1 MSEPP
6 EPPETTEPTESKSE
20 NSEVIE
26 GIEIRTVEGMTDY
39 FESVRIRLEK
49 IVRFRM
55 DPIFR
60 ARMDVSDVLQE
71 GYIEAL
77 RRFDH
82 WPQDGS
88 ISLFIWLR
96 QRVLQ
101 ALWDM
106 QRLHSRDKR
115 SVQRER
121 SLPESFS
128 PDSTSLS
135 LASYLADDL
144 TSPSQVAVK
153 GEDRR
158 GLYAALEKMSQMD
171 REVLALRHFEYL
183 TNQEAAEALN
193 LSPTAA
199 SNRYVRATMRLSQIL
214 QSENPSAQD
223 STPEGA

>member
-1 MSEPP
+1 MYLSMS
-6 EPPETTEPTESKSE
+6 EPTESKSQSAE
-20 NSEVIE
+20 SAESAE
-26 GIEIRTVEGMTDY
+26 SIEIRTVEGMTDY
-39 FESVRIRLEK
+39 FESVRLRLEK

-60 ARMDVSDVLQE
+60 PRMDVSDVLQE

-128 PDSTSLS
+128 PDSTCLS

-158 GLYAALEKMSQMD
+158 GLYAALEKMSEID

-183 TNQEAAEALN
+183 TNQEAAQALN
-193 LSPTAA
+193 LTATAA
-199 SNRYVRATMRLSQIL
+199 SNRYVRATMRLAQIL
-214 QSENPSAQD
+214 QTDNPSTQD
-223 STPEGA
+223 PSQEGA

>member
-1 MSEPP
+1 MSEP
-6 EPPETTEPTESKSE
+6 TEFKNE
-20 NSEVIE
+20 NIE
-26 GIEIRTVEGMTDY
+26 GSEIRTVEGMTEY
-39 FESVRIRLEK
+39 FESVRPRLEK

-115 SVQRER
+115 SVQREG

-158 GLYAALEKMSQMD
+158 GLYAALEKMSEID

-183 TNQEAAEALN
+183 TNQEAAQALS
-193 LSPTAA
+193 LTATAA
-199 SNRYVRATMRLSQIL
+199 SNRYVRATMRLAQIL
-214 QSENPSAQD
+214 QTDNPSTQD
-223 STPEGA
+223 PAREGA

>member
-1 MSEPP
+1 MYLSMS
-6 EPPETTEPTESKSE
+6 EPTESKSQSTE
-20 NSEVIE
+20 S
-26 GIEIRTVEGMTDY
+26 IEIRTVEGMTDY
-39 FESVRIRLEK
+39 FESVRLRLEK

>member
-1 MSEPP
+1 MYLSMS
-6 EPPETTEPTESKSE
+6 EPTESKSQSTE
-20 NSEVIE
+20 S
-26 GIEIRTVEGMTDY
+26 IEIRTVEGMTDY
-39 FESVRIRLEK
+39 FESVRLRLEK

-135 LASYLADDL
+135 LANYLADDL

>member
-1 MSEPP
+1 MYLSMSK
-6 EPPETTEPTESKSE
+6 PTESKSLNTE
-20 NSEVIE
+20 SIE
-26 GIEIRTVEGMTDY
+26 SIEIRTVEGMTDY
-39 FESVRIRLEK
+39 FESVRLRLEK

-158 GLYAALEKMSQMD
+158 GLYAALEKMSEID
-171 REVLALRHFEYL
+171 REMLALRHFEYL
-183 TNQEAAEALN
+183 TNQEAAQALN
-193 LSPTAA
+193 LTATAA
-199 SNRYVRATMRLSQIL
+199 SNRYVRATMRLAQIL
-214 QSENPSAQD
+214 QTDNPSTQDPAQ
-223 STPEGA
+223 EGA

>member
-1 MSEPP
+1 MYLSMSK
-6 EPPETTEPTESKSE
+6 PTESKSQSAE
-20 NSEVIE
+20 SAESAE
-26 GIEIRTVEGMTDY
+26 SIEIRTVEGMTDY
-39 FESVRIRLEK
+39 FESVRLRLEK

-101 ALWDM
+101 ALWD
-106 QRLHSRDKR
+106 
-115 SVQRER
+115 E
-121 SLPESFS
+121 
-128 PDSTSLS
+128 
-135 LASYLADDL
+135 A
-144 TSPSQVAVK
+144 
-153 GEDRR
+153 RR
-158 GLYAALEKMSQMD
+158 GLYAALEKMSEID

-183 TNQEAAEALN
+183 TNQEAAQALN
-193 LSPTAA
+193 LTPTAA
-199 SNRYVRATMRLSQIL
+199 SNRYVRATMRLAQIL
-214 QSENPSAQD
+214 QTDNPSTQDPAQ
-223 STPEGA
+223 EGA

>member
-1 MSEPP
+1 MYLSMSK
-6 EPPETTEPTESKSE
+6 PTESKSQSAE
-20 NSEVIE
+20 SAES
-26 GIEIRTVEGMTDY
+26 IEIRTVEGMTDY
-39 FESVRIRLEK
+39 FESVRLRLEK

-158 GLYAALEKMSQMD
+158 GLYAALEKMSEID
-171 REVLALRHFEYL
+171 REMLALRHFEYL
-183 TNQEAAEALN
+183 TNQEAAQALN
-193 LSPTAA
+193 LTATAA
-199 SNRYVRATMRLSQIL
+199 SNRYVRATMRLAQIL
-214 QSENPSAQD
+214 QTDNPSTQDPAQ
-223 STPEGA
+223 EGA

>member
-1 MSEPP
+1 MYLSMSK
-6 EPPETTEPTESKSE
+6 PTESKSQSAE
-20 NSEVIE
+20 SAES
-26 GIEIRTVEGMTDY
+26 IEIRTVEGMTDY
-39 FESVRIRLEK
+39 FESVRLRLEK

-153 GEDRR
+153 GEARR
-158 GLYAALEKMSQMD
+158 GLYAALEKMSEID

-183 TNQEAAEALN
+183 TNQEAAQALN
-193 LSPTAA
+193 LTATAA
-199 SNRYVRATMRLSQIL
+199 SNRYVRATMRLAQIL
-214 QSENPSAQD
+214 QTDNPSTQDPAQ
-223 STPEGA
+223 EGA